1 MEGAIL
7 VRMPK
12 PAGKCISFLPLGPAP
27 YMACHLQKLALVI
40 VYKGALIKCSTWM
53 VWPEAFLLKHF
64 QRAGLTVSYREW
76 EGKGTDGAAA
86 VPRKGPWNSTLTIS
100 PPPLPNFN
108 TIFSLDCIN
117 ESNK

>member
-1 MEGAIL
+1 MLNLDGLARSFPTQTFPKSGAYS
-7 VRMPK
+7 K
-12 PAGKCISFLPLGPAP
+12 
-27 YMACHLQKLALVI
+27 LQ
-40 VYKGALIKCSTWM
+40 GM
-53 VWPEAFLLKHF
+53 
-64 QRAGLTVSYREW
+64 GRE
-76 EGKGTDGAAA
+76 GTDGAAA